1 MLTLFQEPW
10 SHWCVKVR
18 KIMDY
23 KKIKYKVNA
32 VSAHDKRELLR
43 ATGQDYVPALVD
55 GKQIITYAEIPDFL
69 EIMTPEPTIYPNHT
83 RGEAKAIENWA
94 HYRLE
99 DIVWQYAVP
108 DFPKTFKDDI
118 ERWVFVELQETKR
131 GSLELLQ
138 ARRPYLKAQ
147 MEKHFQILEE
157 MLTEQRFLLDEK
169 PSLAD
174 FAAFGAV
181 SPLPYSGNK
190 FPEKFERLTAWYG
203 NIDRL

>member
-1 MLTLFQEPW
+1 MFTFFEEPW

-23 KKIKYKVNA
+23 KKIKYKVNL
-32 VSAHDKRELLR
+32 VSAHDKRELLM
-43 ATGQDYVPALVD
+43 ATGQDYVPAIVD

-69 EIMTPEPTIYPNHT
+69 EVMAPEPSIYPNHT
-83 RGEAKAIENWA
+83 KGEAKAIENWA

-99 DIVWQYAVP
+99 DVVWQYTVP
-108 DFPKTFKDDI
+108 DFPKTFKDDV

-131 GSLELLQ
+131 GPLKLLE
-138 ARRPYLKAQ
+138 AKRPELKTQ
-147 MEKHFQILEE
+147 MEKHLQILEE
-157 MLTEQRFLLDEK
+157 MLTEHRFLLDEK

-174 FAAFGAV
+174 FAVFGAI

-190 FPEKFERLTAWYG
+190 LPDKLTKLTSWHDTINRL
-203 NIDRL
+203 

>member
-1 MLTLFQEPW
+1 MFTFFEEPW

-23 KKIKYKVNA
+23 KKIRYKVNL
-32 VSAHDKRELLR
+32 VSAHDKRELLM
-43 ATGQDYVPALVD
+43 ATGQDYVPAIVD

-69 EIMTPEPTIYPNHT
+69 EIMAPEPSIYPNRT
-83 RGEAKAIENWA
+83 KGEAKAIENWA

-99 DIVWQYAVP
+99 DVVWQYTVP
-108 DFPKTFKDDI
+108 DFPKTFKDDV

-131 GSLELLQ
+131 GPLKLLE
-138 ARRPYLKAQ
+138 AKRPELKTQ
-147 MEKHFQILEE
+147 MERHLQILEE
-157 MLTEQRFLLDEK
+157 MLTEHRFLLDEK

-174 FAAFGAV
+174 FAVFGAI

-190 FPEKFERLTAWYG
+190 LPDKLTKLTSWHDTINRL
-203 NIDRL
+203 

>member
-1 MLTLFQEPW
+1 MFIFFEEPW

-23 KKIKYKVNA
+23 KKIKYKVNL
-32 VSAHDKRELLR
+32 VSAHDKRELLM
-43 ATGQDYVPALVD
+43 ATGQDYVPAIVD

-69 EIMTPEPTIYPNHT
+69 EIVTPEPSIYPNRT
-83 RGEAKAIENWA
+83 KGEAKAIENWA

-99 DIVWQYAVP
+99 DVVWQYTVP
-108 DFPKTFKDDI
+108 DFPKTFKDDV

-131 GSLELLQ
+131 GPLKLLE
-138 ARRPYLKAQ
+138 ARRPELKTQ
-147 MEKHFQILEE
+147 MEKHLQILEE
-157 MLTEQRFLLDEK
+157 MLTEHRFLLDEK

-174 FAAFGAV
+174 FAVFGAI

-190 FPEKFERLTAWYG
+190 LPDKLTKLTSWHDTINRL
-203 NIDRL
+203 

>member
-1 MLTLFQEPW
+1 MLTLFEEPW
-10 SHWCVKVR
+10 SHWCVKAR

-32 VSAHDKRELLR
+32 VGAHDKRELLT

-55 GKQIITYAEIPDFL
+55 GKQTITYAEIPDFL
-69 EIMTPEPTIYPNHT
+69 ELMVPEPSIYPNHT

-99 DIVWQYAVP
+99 DIVWQYTVP
-108 DFPKTFKDDI
+108 DFPKTFTDDV

-131 GSLELLQ
+131 GPLRLLE
-138 ARRPYLKAQ
+138 ARRPELKTQ
-147 MEKHFQILEE
+147 MENHFQILEE
-157 MLTEQRFLLDEK
+157 MLTEHRFLLDEK

-174 FAAFGAV
+174 FAVFGAI
-181 SPLPYSGNK
+181 SPLPYSGIKLPDKLKKLTSWHDTMN
-190 FPEKFERLTAWYG
+190 RL
-203 NIDRL
+203 

>member
-1 MLTLFQEPW
+1 LLTLFEEPW
-10 SHWCVKVR
+10 SHWCVKAR

-32 VSAHDKRELLR
+32 VGAHDKRELLT

-55 GKQIITYAEIPDFL
+55 GKQILTYAEIPDFL
-69 EIMTPEPTIYPNHT
+69 ELMVPEPSIYPNHT

-99 DIVWQYAVP
+99 DVVWQYAVP
-108 DFPKTFKDDI
+108 DFPNTFTNDV

-131 GSLELLQ
+131 GPLRLLE
-138 ARRPYLKAQ
+138 ARRPELKTQ
-147 MEKHFQILEE
+147 MENHLQILEE
-157 MLTEQRFLLDEK
+157 MLTEHRFLLDEK

-174 FAAFGAV
+174 FAVFGAV

-190 FPEKFERLTAWYG
+190 LPDKLKKLTSWHDTMNRL
-203 NIDRL
+203 

>member
-1 MLTLFQEPW
+1 MFTFFEEPW

-23 KKIKYKVNA
+23 KKIKYKVNL
-32 VSAHDKRELLR
+32 VSAHDKRELLM
-43 ATGQDYVPALVD
+43 ATGQDYVPAIVD

-69 EIMTPEPTIYPNHT
+69 EIMAPEPSIYPNRT
-83 RGEAKAIENWA
+83 KGEAKAIENWA

-99 DIVWQYAVP
+99 DVVWQYTVP
-108 DFPKTFKDDI
+108 DFPKTFKDDV

-131 GSLELLQ
+131 GPLKLLE
-138 ARRPYLKAQ
+138 AKRPELKTQ
-147 MEKHFQILEE
+147 MERHLQILEE
-157 MLTEQRFLLDEK
+157 MLTEHRFLLDEK

-174 FAAFGAV
+174 FAVFGAI

-190 FPEKFERLTAWYG
+190 LPDKLTKLTSWHDTINRL
-203 NIDRL
+203 

>member
-1 MLTLFQEPW
+1 MFTFFEEPW

-23 KKIKYKVNA
+23 KKIRYKVNL
-32 VSAHDKRELLR
+32 VSAHDKRELLM

-69 EIMTPEPTIYPNHT
+69 EIMAPEPSIYPNRT
-83 RGEAKAIENWA
+83 KGEAKAIENWA

-99 DIVWQYAVP
+99 DVVWQYTVP
-108 DFPKTFKDDI
+108 DFPKTFKDDV

-131 GSLELLQ
+131 GPLKLLE
-138 ARRPYLKAQ
+138 AKRPELKTQ
-147 MEKHFQILEE
+147 MERHLQILEE
-157 MLTEQRFLLDEK
+157 MLTEHRFLLDEK

-174 FAAFGAV
+174 FAVFGAI

-190 FPEKFERLTAWYG
+190 LPDKLTKLTSWHDTINRL
-203 NIDRL
+203 

>member
-1 MLTLFQEPW
+1 MFIFFEEPW

-23 KKIKYKVNA
+23 KKIKYKVNL
-32 VSAHDKRELLR
+32 VSAHDKRELLM
-43 ATGQDYVPALVD
+43 ATGQDYVPAIVD

-69 EIMTPEPTIYPNHT
+69 EIVTPEPSIYPNRT
-83 RGEAKAIENWA
+83 KGEAKAVENWA

-99 DIVWQYAVP
+99 DVVWQYTVP
-108 DFPKTFKDDI
+108 DFPKTFKDDV

-131 GSLELLQ
+131 GPLKLLE
-138 ARRPYLKAQ
+138 AKRPELKTQ
-147 MEKHFQILEE
+147 MEKHLQILEE
-157 MLTEQRFLLDEK
+157 MLTEHRFLLDEK

-174 FAAFGAV
+174 FAVFGAI

-190 FPEKFERLTAWYG
+190 LPDKLTKLTSWHDTINRL
-203 NIDRL
+203 